1 MSDLLDRVLAKVRPT
16 SQERKRIEEVAEAVL
31 SKIEELAGAKGVEC
45 KVMMVG
51 SAARNTWLAGDHDL
65 DIFIG
70 VPVGSD
76 LNVALN
82 LAREVAPHHEERYAE
97 HAYVHARVGGFEL
110 DMVPCYLVE
119 NATQIMSAVDRTPFH
134 NRYVS
139 SRIGGMEDE
148 VLLLKQF
155 MKGVNVYG
163 SELKVGGFSGYLA
176 EILIIRYRS
185 FLGVLEG
192 ACLWHPGEVIDL
204 EGHSALAHRD
214 PLVVTDP
221 VDPRRNVAAALSL
234 DNMFRFAAA
243 ARSFLN
249 LPLMEYF
256 FPHPAEPLTDE
267 ELIGWLKRR
276 KSTIILAEFRAPD
289 QVEDVIF
296 PQLRKAEQAVLNLF
310 ERNDFS
316 TLRSDVD
323 LHGDVS
329 DGTGLV
335 RMVFELEVGRLPEV
349 RKHVGP
355 FIWDAKNVERFV
367 SRHPEPISGP
377 YVEDGRAVVEVA
389 RKYTTAIQ
397 LLKSQMTG
405 LSMGK
410 HLSQEMQR
418 GYKIYLGRE
427 LVQVRDEE
435 FRRFLARYFSA
446 REEICRSPQEK
457 QSQ

>member
-1 MSDLLDRVLAKVRPT
+1 MSDLLDGVLARVRPT
-16 SQERKRIEEVAEAVL
+16 SEERKKIEEVAGEVL
-31 SKIEELAGAKGVEC
+31 SRIEELAEVNRVEC
-45 KVMMVG
+45 RVMMVG

-70 VPVGSD
+70 MPVGSD

-82 LAREVAPHHEERYAE
+82 LAREVAPQHEERYAE

-119 NATQIMSAVDRTPFH
+119 DASQIMSAVDRTPFH
-134 NRYVS
+134 NRYIS

-176 EILIIRYRS
+176 EILVIRYRS
-185 FLGVLEG
+185 FMGVLEG
-192 ACLWHPGEVIDL
+192 ACLWRPGEVIDL
-204 EGHSALAHRD
+204 ERHSALAHRD

-234 DNMFRFAAA
+234 DKMFRFAAA

-256 FPHPAEPLTDE
+256 FPLTVEPLTDE

-276 KSTIILAEFRAPD
+276 KSTIILAEFGAPD

-310 ERNDFS
+310 ERNGFL

-323 LHGDVS
+323 LHTDIG
-329 DGTGLV
+329 GTGLV
-335 RMVFELEVGRLPEV
+335 RMVFELEVGRLPKV

-367 SRHPEPISGP
+367 SHHPEPISGP

-389 RKYTTAIQ
+389 RKYTTAIE
-397 LLKSQMTG
+397 LLKSQMTT

-418 GYKIYLGRE
+418 GYKIYLDHE

>member
-1 MSDLLDRVLAKVRPT
+1 
-16 SQERKRIEEVAEAVL
+16 
-31 SKIEELAGAKGVEC
+31 
-45 KVMMVG
+45 MVG

-76 LNVALN
+76 LNAALN
-82 LAREVAPHHEERYAE
+82 LAREVAPQHEERYAE

-110 DMVPCYLVE
+110 DVVPCYLVE
-119 NATQIMSAVDRTPFH
+119 DASRIMSAVDRTPFH
-134 NRYVS
+134 NRYIS
-139 SRIGGMEDE
+139 SRIDGLEDE

-176 EILIIRYRS
+176 EILVIRYRS
-185 FLGVLEG
+185 FMGVLEG
-192 ACLWHPGEVIDL
+192 ACFWRPGEVIDL

-234 DNMFRFAAA
+234 DKMFRFAAA

-249 LPLMEYF
+249 RPLLEYF
-256 FPHPAEPLTDE
+256 FPLPAEPLTDE

-296 PQLRKAEQAVLNLF
+296 PQLRKAEQSVLNLF
-310 ERNDFS
+310 ERNGFL

-335 RMVFELEVGRLPEV
+335 RMVFELVVGRLPEV

-355 FIWDAKNVERFV
+355 FIWDAENVERFV

-410 HLSQEMQR
+410 HLSREMQR
-418 GYKIYLGRE
+418 GYKIYLDHE
-427 LVQVRDEE
+427 LVRVRDEE